1 MDDQNELTSW
11 FGVIKIT
18 AIKNGFTKSDF
29 ESIAGDIIYNLEEN
43 HVKFIHYPD
52 CQQLIIWLP
61 EYGRNYD
68 EIVIKNI
75 NTDEIIFDKKVPDI
89 LNGSIQLL
97 LDTLP
102 FPPGFFEIKIN
113 KMNGFCHLIS
123 FTKFEESILIKEPEV
138 EVPKYKYSPEPPII
152 YKDGN
157 GKIIPDE
164 DLILRDKI
172 ITKMVNRFTRKI
184 EYTGNVRSGSVIYI
198 EGDKRLEFYSE
209 MGGGNC
215 IFYVDIP
222 SCDNWEKST
231 GYPLEE
237 RDEIIKFIA
246 ETTHRDQ
253 APSGYYTIKEEEIV
267 YYSY

>member
-1 MDDQNELTSW
+1 MDDQNEIISW
-11 FGVIKIT
+11 FGNIKIT
-18 AIKNGFTKSDF
+18 AIKNGFTDALDVTNS
-29 ESIAGDIIYNLEEN
+29 EVSSINLEESG
-43 HVKFIHYPD
+43 VKFIHYPD

-68 EIVIKNI
+68 VLVIKNI
-75 NTDEIIFDKKVPDI
+75 NTEEIIFDKKVIDI
-89 LNGSIQLL
+89 LSGSIQLL
-97 LDTLP
+97 INTLP
-102 FPPGFFEIKIN
+102 FPPGFFELKIN
-113 KMNGFCHLIS
+113 KMNGFCHIIS
-123 FTKFEESILIKEPEV
+123 LTKFEESIKTHEPEV
-138 EVPKYKYSPEPPII
+138 ETPKYKYSREQAII
-152 YKDGN
+152 YRDGT
-157 GKIIPDE
+157 GKIISDE

-184 EYTGNVRSGSVIYI
+184 EYSGNVRSGSVIYI

-209 MGGGNC
+209 MGGGKC

-222 SCDNWEKST
+222 SSEQWEKST

-246 ETTHRDQ
+246 ETTQRDQ